1 MGIISTQAFTFRL
14 IANGTQLDIF
24 DDEDIKLSN
33 NVTGLFDIGVLPAT
47 FTRQI
52 SIPGT
57 KVNNAFFEHVYD
69 ISIENPFLF
78 ATNIKVPAYI
88 DFDSIYLIDGY
99 IQLNKVNVIANKFIE
114 SYEIT
119 LYGTLSSFAR
129 DTNRLYL
136 TNLTSLSQYNHT
148 ASLDNISASW
158 SGNLFNGDIV
168 YPLADYGSGYAF
180 TQGSDNLFGMDDQD
194 GALTVQNF
202 KPAIRVKPV
211 LDAIF
216 EEAGYTYTS
225 SFMNQPFINDMY
237 LFCNNSLKYP
247 EFAGVDLETY
257 GKIKV
262 GAISGSGM
270 TDITLASGSWTT
282 LPWYNELS
290 DPQNFYTNGAYRVEK
305 TTNLKGALNININ
318 VSCSVNNM
326 PGTLTANGTW
336 QIRMLETGSSTP
348 YSTQA
353 VSSYINF
360 FDQLQQS
367 RGATGINTTYEL
379 GSQFKFNTIPA
390 GNYYFQIRQSPNN
403 APPTAQP
410 LVTLDPRG
418 TTKSFIEIREVN
430 QAADGRVMDI
440 PSNMPYGTT
449 GIKQIDFILGLQK
462 KFNLVIYPNN
472 TKPNEFIIETFNE
485 WYKRG
490 EVKDFNKYINLDD
503 KIEVIAANNLAVN
516 KLNFG
521 DTLDQDYISQQ
532 FSKAANR
539 EYGKTYYIDTT
550 NFYSQGTFEVKTT
563 FASDPLIRIAGT
575 GLSGSVSNVNPTPT
589 AFFAGNVKLSSNPN
603 PIYVCSSPIS
613 TNVYTLDGAFTPGQI
628 LFYDQYATSP
638 VTGFRW
644 FSKGPGISTT
654 AVNTTTG
661 IIGSD
666 TFYSC

>member
-1 MGIISTQAFTFRL
+1 MGIISQQAFTFRL
-14 IANGTQLDIF
+14 IADGTQLDIF
-24 DDEDIKLSN
+24 DDEDIKISN

-52 SIPGT
+52 SLPGT

-69 ISIENPFLF
+69 ISIDNPFLF

-88 DFDSIYLIDGY
+88 DFDSVYLIDGY
-99 IQLNKVNVIANKFIE
+99 IQLNKVNVLANKYIE

-129 DTNRLYL
+129 DTNRKYL
-136 TNLTSLSQYNHT
+136 TDLSSLAIYNHT
-148 ASLDNISASW
+148 SSLDNISASW
-158 SGNLFNGDIV
+158 SGNLFSGDIV

-180 TQGSDNLFGMDDQD
+180 TQGAYEIFGIDDQD
-194 GALTVQNF
+194 GALCVQNF

-216 EEAGYTYTS
+216 SEAGYTYTS
-225 SFMNQPFINDMY
+225 SFMNQAFIDDVYMV
-237 LFCNNSLKYP
+237 CNNSLKYP
-247 EFAGVDLETY
+247 EYSGIDLETY

-282 LPWYNELS
+282 LPWYNSLS
-290 DPQNFYTNGAYRVEK
+290 DPQDFYNNGAYRVEK
-305 TTNLKGALNININ
+305 TTNLKGAINININ

-326 PGTLTANGTW
+326 PGTFSANGTW
-336 QIRMLETGSSTP
+336 GIRLLETGSLTP
-348 YSTQA
+348 YSNRAIQ
-353 VSSYINF
+353 SYIVF

-367 RGATGINTTYEL
+367 RNGGINTTYEL
-379 GSQFKFNTIPA
+379 ASEFKFDTVPA
-390 GNYYFQIRQSPNN
+390 GNYYFQLLQSPNF
-403 APPTAQP
+403 ATGSLP
-410 LVTLDPRG
+410 LVTLDPLA
-418 TTKSFIEIREVN
+418 TTKSFIQITEVK

-472 TKPNEFIIETFNE
+472 TNQSEFIIETFNE

-490 EVKDFNKYINLDD
+490 EVKDFNQYINLDE
-503 KIEVIAANNLAVN
+503 KIEVIPANNLAVN

-539 EYGKTYYIDTT
+539 EYGKTYYVDTT
-550 NFYSQGTFEVKTT
+550 NFYSQGEFNVKTT

-575 GLSGSVSNVNPTPT
+575 GLSGSVGGIT
-589 AFFAGNVKLSSNPN
+589 APITQYSAGTWNFTSAGALSA
-603 PIYVCSSPIS
+603 CSSPFDFV
-613 TNVYTLDGAFTPGQI
+613 VYTANGLLTSGQVAY
-628 LFYDQYATSP
+628 YDQYGITP
-638 VTGFRW
+638 ITGYTF
-644 FSKGPGISTT
+644 FSNGLLIYAINSSTGVISTSS
-654 AVNTTTG
+654 ARCG
-661 IIGSD
+661 R
-666 TFYSC
+666 